1 MRPVFTDV
9 EKLAE
14 SNGTSI
20 GEVSQLQINAKKSD
34 TITQGIEQQFSSA
47 DQQLGI
53 TGLKGIN
60 LTLWTT
66 SSASGEKR
74 NHMSIA

>member
-14 SNGTSI
+14 SNGTPI

-34 TITQGIEQQFSSA
+34 KITQGIEQQFSSA
-47 DQQLGI
+47 DQQLGL
-53 TGLKGIN
+53 TGLIGIN
-60 LTLWTT
+60 LTLWPT
-66 SSASGEKR
+66 SSASG
-74 NHMSIA
+74 

>member
-14 SNGTSI
+14 SNGTPI

-34 TITQGIEQQFSSA
+34 KITQGIEQQFSSA
-47 DQQLGI
+47 DQQLGL
-53 TGLKGIN
+53 TGLIGIN

-66 SSASGEKR
+66 SSASG
-74 NHMSIA
+74 